1 MRHLILIVIILLFIF
16 VLSDDKKFVQGIMNK
31 LYKNRSVQLLLLL
44 IMFYLVYNNYPLTY
58 TIPFAGLFF
67 LAVCGAKVNFHELF
81 NKRVKKLM
89 EGFEGLGK
97 MLESDGEEEEGEY
110 EEGEYEERDV
120 YEAEEDEEEDKTKM
134 LDELLDKMDEQY
146 TVLEEAHNQQIE
158 S

>member
-16 VLSDDKKFVQGIMNK
+16 VLSDDKRFVQGIMNK

-97 MLESDGEEEEGEY
+97 MLESGEEDEY
-110 EEGEYEERDV
+110 EEGDE
-120 YEAEEDEEEDKTKM
+120 YEAEEDEEEDRTKM

-146 TVLEEAHNQQIE
+146 TVLEEAHKQQIE
-158 S
+158 KVG

>member
-44 IMFYLVYNNYPLTY
+44 VMFYLVYNNYPLTY

-97 MLESDGEEEEGEY
+97 MLESDSEEEEEGEEGEY
-110 EEGEYEERDV
+110 EEYEES
-120 YEAEEDEEEDKTKM
+120 DEEEDKTKM

-146 TVLEEAHNQQIE
+146 TVLEEAHKQQIE
-158 S
+158 K

>member
-16 VLSDDKKFVQGIMNK
+16 VLSDDKQFVQNIMNK

-67 LAVCGAKVNFHELF
+67 LAISGAKLNFHELF
-81 NKRVKKLM
+81 NKRVKKLI

-97 MLESDGEEEEGEY
+97 MLGDDEDDDAKEDEAEGEY
-110 EEGEYEERDV
+110 Y
-120 YEAEEDEEEDKTKM
+120 EEDETDEEDDKAKM
-134 LDELLDKMDEQY
+134 LDALLDKMDEQY
-146 TVLEEAHNQQIE
+146 TVLEEAHNQQIDG
-158 S
+158 

>member
-97 MLESDGEEEEGEY
+97 MLESDDEEEEGEY